1 MRKII
6 NTICLI
12 MWAICFIIDVVYTV
26 RGVTISPVT
35 AMLPTLVCVMLY
47 AEKLSKE

>member
-6 NTICLI
+6 YAICMI
-12 MWAICFIIDVVYTV
+12 MWAICFIIDVVDIV
-26 RGVTISPVT
+26 RGVTISPAI
-35 AMLPTLVCVMLY
+35 AMMPTLACVMLY